1 MLTEILN
8 LLKERG
14 PMSLAEIS
22 RHFKSEISA
31 MEGMLNTLEAKG
43 RIARLDTKC
52 SKCKEKVPSIGKT
65 VDKSSKPW
73 KKSRALF
80 KRLVQVVSFFFSF
93 FSSLKRGG
101 EGR

>member
-31 MEGMLNTLEAKG
+31 MEGMLNTLESKG
-43 RIARLDTKC
+43 RIEQLDTKC
-52 SKCKEKVPSIGKT
+52 SKCKGCVEVQPEDAAIFQAMEKT
-65 VDKSSKPW
+65 D
-73 KKSRALF
+73 
-80 KRLVQVVSFFFSF
+80 
-93 FSSLKRGG
+93 
-101 EGR
+101 